1 MQHGSKYYA
10 RRPPHRPWGSKLND
24 FGTWSCVYHIKGKHE
39 CSNMV
44 ANILPAEP
52 SSPPSPDPGVKRSK
66 FNFSRTW
73 SDCIPNEIES
83 RMRKRGSIYFARKP
97 LLPPP
102 DPGGGVKMSKL
113 TFSKYG
119 HVAYQL
125 KWNHKCSHMVTNI
138 FPADPPGP
146 WGSKG

>member
-1 MQHGSKYYA
+1 MGSKRQNSTFSEHDHVA
-10 RRPPHRPWGSKLND
+10 
-24 FGTWSCVYHIKGKHE
+24 YHIKEKHE

-73 SDCIPNEIES
+73 SDCIQNQIES
-83 RMRKRGSIYFARKP
+83 QMRNVVAYILPADP

-113 TFSKYG
+113 TFQNMVMLHSK
-119 HVAYQL
+119 
-125 KWNHKCSHMVTNI
+125 
-138 FPADPPGP
+138 
-146 WGSKG
+146 

>member
-1 MQHGSKYYA
+1 
-10 RRPPHRPWGSKLND
+10 
-24 FGTWSCVYHIKGKHE
+24 
-39 CSNMV
+39 MV

-52 SSPPSPDPGVKRSK
+52 SSPPSPDPGVKRSNSTFPEHGQIAYQIK
-66 FNFSRTW
+66 QNHK
-73 SDCIPNEIES
+73 CGNVVAYILPAN
-83 RMRKRGSIYFARKP
+83 P

-113 TFSKYG
+113 TFSKHA

-125 KWNHKCSHMVTNI
+125 KWNHKCSHMVANI

-146 WGSKG
+146 WGQKFKIKLFQNIVILHIKGNCECSKMVANADRGSMNK